1 MKQLNTLKT
10 KPIACLFITC
20 TFKNTLITATKINL
34 EPLFQKSSRGF
45 KTKNKRKNNPYIL
58 QQLTS
63 QVALLLRNLKYK
75 KLCIFINGV
84 GAGRYNIVKHL
95 IKRFQIQLIHDR
107 TRLPFNGCRVRK
119 QKRK

>member
-1 MKQLNTLKT
+1 MRKLNKLKT
-10 KPIACLFITC
+10 KPIACLFIKC
-20 TFKNTLITATKINL
+20 TFKNTLITATKVNL

-45 KTKNKRKNNPYIL
+45 KTKSKRKNNPYIL
-58 QQLTS
+58 QQLTY

-75 KLCIFINGV
+75 KLYIFINGI

-95 IKRFQIQLIHDR
+95 IKRFKIQLIHDR